1 MKNSIKKLTFL
12 FLISLFSCNGNEN
25 NKTSPDNN
33 FIPPNEILFEV
44 DTVNSTISWVGT
56 MVGIYKHNG
65 LIGIKE
71 GNLSWDGNSFY
82 EGKFTINMKSIT
94 QLDTLYKT
102 EENKL
107 VRHLESDDF
116 FDVINYPTASFIITE
131 SKPENNSITGN
142 LTIRGTTNSETV
154 SEIFF
159 DKELNT
165 VSGTIS
171 FDRQKYGVSFKG
183 SSKDMLISDD
193 VDLKIN
199 LKLVN
204 EN

>member
-25 NKTSPDNN
+25 NKTSTDNN
-33 FIPPNEILFEV
+33 FITQNETLFEL
-44 DTVNSTISWVGT
+44 DTANSSISWVGT

-65 LIGIKE
+65 LIAIKK

-116 FDVINYPTASFIITE
+116 FDVINYPTASFTITE
-131 SKPENNSITGN
+131 SKPENNSITGD
-142 LTIRGTTNSETV
+142 LTIRGITNSETV

-159 DKELNT
+159 DKEFST
-165 VSGTIS
+165 VSGAIS

>member
-25 NKTSPDNN
+25 NKTSTDNN
-33 FIPPNEILFEV
+33 FITQNETLFEV
-44 DTVNSTISWVGT
+44 DTANSSISWVGT

-116 FDVINYPTASFIITE
+116 FDVINYPTASFTITE
-131 SKPENNSITGN
+131 SKPENNSITGS
-142 LTIRGTTNSETV
+142 LTIRGITNSETV

-159 DKELNT
+159 DKELST

-193 VDLKIN
+193 VDLKVN
-199 LKLVN
+199 LKLVT

>member
-1 MKNSIKKLTFL
+1 MDTANS
-12 FLISLFSCNGNEN
+12 S
-25 NKTSPDNN
+25 
-33 FIPPNEILFEV
+33 
-44 DTVNSTISWVGT
+44 ISWVGT

-116 FDVINYPTASFIITE
+116 FDVINYPTASFTITE
-131 SKPENNSITGN
+131 FKPENNSITGN
-142 LTIRGTTNSETV
+142 LTIRGITNSETV